1 MMAKITREDKKNI
14 EDFAEQI
21 LDEVM
26 QNCMYKFDEELDK
39 LARMLKLPR
48 KQVYS
53 ISMKHLRKFRLLPR
67 GW

>member
-1 MMAKITREDKKNI
+1 MTKITREDKKNI

-48 KQVYS
+48 KQVHS
-53 ISMKHLRKFRLLPR
+53 ISMKHLRKFWLLPR